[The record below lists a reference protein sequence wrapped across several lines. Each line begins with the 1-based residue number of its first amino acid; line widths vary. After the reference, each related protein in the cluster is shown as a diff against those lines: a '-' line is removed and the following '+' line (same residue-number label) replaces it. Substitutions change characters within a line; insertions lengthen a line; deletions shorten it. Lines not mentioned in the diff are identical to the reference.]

1 MKEYLVYRL
10 INLDLLSFKSIFRIF
25 EQKYIF
31 ESILSLSVFLNS
43 NSYED
48 YFEKSK
54 QVLSVLHKIFDINFI
69 LTIIPQKPLDNSE
82 AIIEIE
88 VLRENRNV
96 RKKFIYTEFL
106 QLMELDLDGVEY
118 LYSTVNYENYKN
130 LQNLSFQD
138 LYSTICFHHIEL
150 YGHQIIRMWNYIGN
164 ILGLTNINNKF
175 IQNYQLLNNIR
186 YENFKKNLVQQ
197 FPASTGIRMDAP
209 GLIVRTITMKEN
221 ASITIIPIDNKYQTN
236 AFDYSDE
243 ILVGDGQKHPPL
255 FERALLIKKPNS
267 EELYISGT
275 ASIIGQNSK
284 GINDILIQTKTT
296 LTNIE
301 TLIEQAKMIS
311 LRETEFKIKEF
322 IVYIKKSTDFQIV
335 KKIVE
340 ETLKDVPI
348 IYTQADVCRNELLVE
363 MECICE

>member
-1 MKEYLVYRL
+1 M
-10 INLDLLSFKSIFRIF
+10 
-25 EQKYIF
+25 
-31 ESILSLSVFLNS
+31 NS

-48 YFEKSK
+48 YCKKSE
-54 QVLSVLHKIFDINFI
+54 QVLSLLHNIFQINFI

-82 AIIEIE
+82 VIIEIE
-88 VLRENRNV
+88 VLLEKRNV
-96 RKKFIYTEFL
+96 RKKIIYTEYL
-106 QLMELDLDGVEY
+106 QLMELKIDGVEY

-138 LYSTICFHHIEL
+138 LYSKICFHHIEL
-150 YGHQIIRMWNYIGN
+150 YGHQLIRMWNYIGN
-164 ILGLTNINNKF
+164 ILGLTNINNNF
-175 IQNYQLLNNIR
+175 TQNYQLLNNIR

-197 FPASTGIRMDAP
+197 FPASTGIGIDAP
-209 GLIVRTITMKEN
+209 GLIVRTISMKEN
-221 ASITIIPIDNKYQTN
+221 ASVTIIPIDNKYQTN

-243 ILVGDGQKHPPL
+243 ILIGDGQKHPPL
-255 FERALLIKKPNS
+255 FERALLIKKLNS

-284 GINDILIQTKTT
+284 GINDIRIQTKTI

-301 TLIEQAKMIS
+301 TLIEQAKKIS
-311 LRETEFKIKEF
+311 IREIEFKIKEF

-340 ETLKDVPI
+340 ETLKDLPI